1 MIKNREI
8 KKENPIIAYKGFN
21 NDFSCRGFHYEVGKE
36 YHIDDEVE
44 LCVNGFHA
52 CQNPLDVFNYYSMT
66 SLTRYALVE
75 LWGGV
80 EFAADN
86 EKLCATDIRIV
97 KEMTIDEMVK
107 IGMMSS
113 FPKNDSCN
121 KGIDDMMVSSNL
133 CGTTIYPNYDG
144 ARVASCGTDAS
155 IISKSNC
162 QYIASSSFFSNIDA
176 FGLYTSIS
184 SSGKCSKI
192 ASVGGM
198 QNISTS
204 GYNSRILSYGEVVS
218 VASADM
224 AHIFSNGDA
233 ASLYTGG
240 HESKIASSGDNAN
253 ICTNSSHGYVNSSG
267 DNARIMSTRNLST
280 IESTGKN
287 AVIMSTGQYTR
298 ARAKVGSWIVLT
310 EYDENGE
317 VKCVKAEY
325 VDGERIKGDTLYAL
339 IGGEF
344 VKTNIVYE

>member
-1 MIKNREI
+1 MIKTI
-8 KKENPIIAYKGFN
+8 AKENPIIAYKGFN

-97 KEMTIDEMVK
+97 KEMTIDEMVE

-113 FPKNDSCN
+113 LPKNDSNVCN
-121 KGIDDMMVSSNL
+121 KGIDGMMVSSNL
-133 CGTTIYPNYDG
+133 CAVTIYPNYEG

-155 IISKSNC
+155 IISKSNW
-162 QYIASSSFFSNIDA
+162 QFIASSSFFSNIDA
-176 FGLYTSIS
+176 FGLSTNIS

-192 ASVGGM
+192 VSVGGL

-204 GYNSRILSYGEVVS
+204 GYNSRILSYGEAVS

-224 AHIFSNGDA
+224 ADIFSNGDA

-267 DNARIMSTRNLST
+267 DNARIMSTRDLST

-298 ARAKVGSWIVLT
+298 AKAKVGSWIVLT

-325 VDGERIKGDTLYAL
+325 VDGEKIKGDTLYAL